1 MSAWVVLT
9 IGGAFLQNLR
19 SLLQRRLTGDL
30 SVNGA
35 AYVRFLFALPFAWAF
50 FAATSYPHG
59 SEFSFTPNSEFL
71 LFIVAGAVTQMVA
84 TSALVAA
91 VSGSHFALG
100 TALSKTEAVQAAV
113 LGLVI
118 LGEAVSM
125 RALAGI
131 GISLLG
137 VFLLSGNIRPAD
149 LVQADRR
156 VWFGVLAGT
165 CLALCSICYR
175 GASLVL
181 LDDIAV
187 APLMVSPGFY
197 QTLIVAA
204 FTLAVAVTL
213 QSVVMGA
220 YLGLAEPGL
229 IRQVMYQWRPALL
242 VGLIAMVASA
252 CWFTAMALHN
262 AAMVRAL
269 GQIELLF
276 TLATSVWLLHERITR
291 REVIGIALLVLGILM
306 LF

>member
-35 AYVRFLFALPFAWAF
+35 AYVRFLFAVPFAWAF
-50 FAATSYPHG
+50 FAVTSYLHG
-59 SEFSFTPNSEFL
+59 SEISFTPNSEFL
-71 LFIVAGAVTQMVA
+71 LFIVAGAVTQIVA

-118 LGEAVSM
+118 LGEAVSL

-149 LVQADRR
+149 LVHSDRR

-165 CLALCSICYR
+165 CLALCSISYR

-213 QSVVMGA
+213 QSMVMGA
-220 YLGLAEPGL
+220 YLGLAEPGQ
-229 IRQVMYQWRPALL
+229 IRQVMFQWRPALL

-276 TLATSVWLLHERITR
+276 TLATSVWLLRERVTR
-291 REVIGIALLVLGILM
+291 REVFGIALLVLGIL
-306 LF
+306 LLL